1 MYNSPV
7 EEIKDRLDI
16 VEVIGDYLDLKKV
29 GKGYQARCP
38 FHKEKTPSFH
48 VSPDLQIFK
57 CFGCGEAGD
66 LFNFIMKIEGIG
78 FRDAL
83 KMLADRAG
91 VELKEGNKEL
101 HSKRQ
106 KLEEILEWSAKFYQK
121 QLTDSKEGEKAYK
134 YLQERHI
141 NEESIKKWRLGY
153 APDSWDGL
161 KNFLTEKGYSLDNI
175 LEAGLLVQKKNGS
188 SVYDRFRGRL
198 MFPIFN
204 LHGVVIGYGGRILE
218 DKKTAKYLNTPQ
230 TLLYNKSRVLY
241 GINEAKLPIR
251 NKEEVVL
258 VEGYTDVIM
267 SHQAGF
273 ENTVSVS
280 GTALTPYQLKILNRY
295 CDKILLSFD
304 MDEAGQKATRKS
316 IKLAQKEGFL
326 VRVIRMPEDKDPAE
340 IITDDSDKWSE
351 IIDQAVTVFD
361 FYFQEAFSQYDADQP
376 EGRKKITQEL
386 LPVIASLQ
394 DRIEQS
400 RWIQELAQ
408 RLEVDEDSIRQEVS
422 KYESQEEEDLGEY
435 QENTDNSD
443 LGRRELL
450 ERRILTLTLRDP
462 DYLDLISEKVFN
474 NLNER
479 IQKILTL
486 FQEGKLK
493 KERDKN
499 RDLDL
504 WLKEKAL
511 EVEQQ
516 GIEEEKDLQS
526 CLRELEK
533 IILKKELQKNQR
545 QIKKAESAGQ
555 EDVLQ
560 ELLEENKKINR
571 KICQLNKQ
579 NHE

>member
-101 HSKRQ
+101 HSKTQ

-204 LHGVVIGYGGRILE
+204 SHGVVIGYGGRILE

-340 IITDDSDKWSE
+340 IITDDPDKWSE

-486 FQEGKLK
+486 FKEGKLK